1 MTDPQTAIDRGQ
13 RAAMLLDDPILMEA
27 LDAIEREVVDQWADC
42 PARDK
47 EGKEALWQLLKT
59 SKKFRG
65 LLLGYVET
73 GRFEA
78 TRLKTYD
85 KPTRDH
91 FGQVLKAVRGWS
103 A

>member
-1 MTDPQTAIDRGQ
+1 MDQNAIDRGQ
-13 RAAMLLDDPILMEA
+13 RAQMLLDDSVLQEA

-59 SKKFRG
+59 SKKFRA

-78 TRLKTYD
+78 DKFKQYEKQSAISRLFN
-85 KPTRDH
+85 R
-91 FGQVLKAVRGWS
+91 A

>member
-1 MTDPQTAIDRGQ
+1 MDQNAIDRGQ
-13 RAAMLLDDPILMEA
+13 RAQMLLDDSVLNEA

-59 SKKFRG
+59 SKKFRA

-78 TRLKTYD
+78 NQFKRHD
-85 KPTRDH
+85 KPGVIDR
-91 FGQVLKAVRGWS
+91 LRGW
-103 A
+103 AA